1 MNLASKSR
9 FAEMVN
15 RTPAAV
21 SKWIREGKLHGP
33 ALVGDGRGAQ
43 INVDVAL
50 EQLGVS
56 LDLGQQLA
64 QSQPII
70 GRATTAP
77 VEAAPLPDDQARLL
91 KARADREE
99 LALQVD
105 GARAAE
111 LEGRWMLT
119 DDARDE
125 WSRQLA
131 ELVQA
136 FETWLVTGAASDVSA
151 AAAAGAGP
159 REFGRVL
166 RNGFRQ
172 LRQRLADQANRT
184 DSPAA
189 DDEDGEAVACA

>member
-1 MNLASKSR
+1 
-9 FAEMVN
+9 MVN

-43 INVDVAL
+43 IDVDVAL
-50 EQLGVS
+50 GQLGVS

-64 QSQPII
+64 QSQPVI

-111 LEGRWMLT
+111 LEGRWMPT

-136 FETWLVTGAASDVSA
+136 VETWLVTGAASDVLA
-151 AAAAGAGP
+151 VAVAGAGP

-166 RNGFRQ
+166 RDGFRQ
-172 LRQRLADQANRT
+172 LRQRLADQAARADAQT
-184 DSPAA
+184 IDEA
-189 DDEDGEAVACA
+189 DDDENEEAMACV